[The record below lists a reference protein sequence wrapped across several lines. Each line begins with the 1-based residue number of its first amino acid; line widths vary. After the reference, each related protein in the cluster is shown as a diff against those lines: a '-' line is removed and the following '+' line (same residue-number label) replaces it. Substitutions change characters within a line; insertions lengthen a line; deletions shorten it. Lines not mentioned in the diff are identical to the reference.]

1 MHHVSRAEVVG
12 WVEFDGDPRRRRR
25 GQRRRRGSGD
35 ERGPRS
41 CAREPV
47 SRGERVRAINL
58 MKTCWIEGTRRRQM
72 RRRQGRTPASV
83 GKAL

>member
-12 WVEFDGDPRRRRR
+12 RVEFDGDPRRRRR

-35 ERGPRS
+35 ERRPVT

-47 SRGERVRAINL
+47 SRGERVRAIN
-58 MKTCWIEGTRRRQM
+58 
-72 RRRQGRTPASV
+72 
-83 GKAL
+83 